1 MLRKLGVSVARHR
14 LISLLCWLVA
24 LGACVATAL
33 LGVTGESL
41 FQRLSSAGPSVQG
54 EAQEATDLVEGPADQ
69 QTESLSLLVHPTDLS
84 SPDLAAILESA
95 TLRLE
100 QVDGVSQ
107 VINPLVIPPLPDGS
121 PNPAA
126 AQLLSADGEG
136 MLLSVLME
144 TTDGTVSE
152 PLLNFVERRLQVA
165 ADEIGQLDRN
175 AQVEVGG
182 APLVVESLVAVA
194 ESDLQKGELI
204 ALPIALLVMLIIF
217 GGFLAAGIPL
227 VGAIASIIGALGM
240 LYAFTYVLD
249 VGITVMNVITVI
261 GLGLSI
267 DYGLLMVSRF
277 REEFRAR
284 VGGEGPGSPPGPHGE
299 PFTDLPPLETGEL
312 ATLPHHRHSR
322 HELMLQAV
330 GSAVNT
336 AGRTVLYSGLTFAI
350 ATAGLL
356 VFEPAI
362 IQAIAIGAVC
372 VVLIAILTAL
382 VLVPALLGYLGE
394 RLVQPG
400 LLTRIPVVGPWLT
413 RFGDI
418 APEEGVFSKL
428 ARLVQR
434 APILVALGGTAVL
447 LLLSSPVLSM
457 TVANSADDAIPRSS
471 TQYDFITTLNE
482 EFPLATAPR
491 VQLVSSA
498 AEADEAAAAAWAT
511 EVAALPGVTDVTAPV
526 ETNGY
531 WVSRVTVD
539 THQGDDVVREIRADR
554 PAFDSWVGGVDAQ
567 AVDYLDSL
575 ARGAPWAVLIIALV
589 TFVLLFLMT
598 GSVIIPL
605 TALVISA
612 ISLGAAAGVL
622 VWGFQE
628 GNLSGLLDFDPDTI
642 SGVDALVLTLVLTF
656 GFGLAMDYE
665 MFLLARIKEH
675 HDRGEGTRTAIET
688 GLQSSGRIITS
699 AALII
704 VLVFAGFATGE
715 LMQMKQ
721 IGTALAVAVLLDAT
735 LVRIVLVPAVMTALE
750 RILWWSPRWSAPIH
764 ARFGLRE

>member
-1 MLRKLGVSVARHR
+1 MLRSLGVSVARHR
-14 LISLLCWLVA
+14 LVALLCWLVA
-24 LGACVATAL
+24 LAACVATAL
-33 LGVTGESL
+33 FGVTGEGL

-54 EAQEATDLVEGPADQ
+54 EASAAADLVAGPVSE
-69 QTESLSLLVHPTDLS
+69 QTESLSLLVHPTDL
-84 SPDLAAILESA
+84 AAPELGQILQTASVDIG
-95 TLRLE
+95 RL
-100 QVDGVSQ
+100 DGVTD
-107 VINPLVIPPLPDGS
+107 VVNPLLIPPLPDGS

-126 AQLLSADGEG
+126 APLLSSDGQG
-136 MLLSVLME
+136 LLM
-144 TTDGTVSE
+144 TVSMRTVDGAVSDS
-152 PLLNFVERRLQVA
+152 LLA
-165 ADEIGQLDRN
+165 AVQGYLEEAAAAVRKLDP
-175 AQVEVGG
+175 AATVEVGG
-182 APLVVESLVAVA
+182 APLVVDSLVAVA

-204 ALPIALLVMLIIF
+204 ALPIALLVMLVIF

-227 VGAIASIIGALGM
+227 VGAIASIIGAVGM
-240 LYAFTYVLD
+240 LYAFTYLLD
-249 VGITVMNVITVI
+249 IGITVMNVITVI

-284 VGGEGPGSPPGPHGE
+284 VGPSGPGEDPARVPDGHPA
-299 PFTDLPPLETGEL
+299 P
-312 ATLPHHRHSR
+312 HRHRHAR
-322 HELMLQAV
+322 HEIMLEAV
-330 GSAVNT
+330 GDTVNT
-336 AGRTVLYSGLTFAI
+336 AGRTVLFSGLTFAI

-362 IQAIAIGAVC
+362 IQAIGIGAVC

-394 RLVQPG
+394 RLLQPG
-400 LLTRIPVVGPWLT
+400 ALTRIPGLGGWLT
-413 RFGDI
+413 RFGDV
-418 APEEGVFSKL
+418 APPEGVFSRL

-434 APILVALGGTAVL
+434 APVLVAIAGTAVL
-447 LLLSSPVLSM
+447 LLLGSPVLAM
-457 TVANSADDAIPRSS
+457 TVSNSADDAIPRSS
-471 TQYDFITTLNE
+471 SQYGYLSTLTE
-482 EFPLATAPR
+482 SFPLATPPR
-491 VQLVSSA
+491 VQLVSTSTQ
-498 AEADEAAAAAWAT
+498 AEAAAWADQ
-511 EVAALPGVTDVTAPV
+511 VATLPHVTDATTPV
-526 ETNGY
+526 EVNGH
-531 WVSRVTVD
+531 WVSQVSVESQRGT
-539 THQGDDVVREIRADR
+539 DVVREVRADR
-554 PAFDSWVGGVDAQ
+554 PGGENWVGGVDAQ

-575 ARGAPWAVLIIALV
+575 ARGAPWAVLIIAAA

-605 TALVISA
+605 TALLISA

-622 VWGFQE
+622 MWGFQE
-628 GNLSGLLDFDPDTI
+628 GNLSGPLNFDPDAL

-675 HDRGEGTRTAIET
+675 HDRGENTRTAIET

-750 RILWWSPRWSAPIH
+750 RVLWWSPRWLAPVH

>member
-1 MLRKLGVSVARHR
+1 MLRTLGVSVARHR

-33 LGVTGESL
+33 LGVGGESL
-41 FQRLSSAGPSVQG
+41 FQRLSSAGPSVEG
-54 EAQEATDLVEGPADQ
+54 EAQAATDLIEGPESER
-69 QTESLSLLVHPTDLS
+69 TESLSLLVHPTDLG
-84 SPDLAAILESA
+84 SPDLAAILNSA

-126 AQLLSADGEG
+126 APLLSADGEG
-136 MLLSVLME
+136 MLLTVAME
-144 TTDGTVSE
+144 TTDGSVSD
-152 PLLNFVERRLQVA
+152 PLLTYVERRLQVA
-165 ADEIGQLDRN
+165 ADEIGQLDPN
-175 AQVEVGG
+175 AEVEVGG
-182 APLVVESLVAVA
+182 TPLIVESLVAVA

-240 LYAFTYVLD
+240 LFAFTLVMD
-249 VGITVMNVITVI
+249 IGITVMNVITVI

-284 VGGEGPGSPPGPHGE
+284 VGGGGPGAPPGLHGE
-299 PFTDLPPLETGEL
+299 PYAEVPPRATAEL

-330 GSAVNT
+330 GSTVNT
-336 AGRTVLYSGLTFAI
+336 AGRTVLFSGLTFAI

-356 VFEPAI
+356 VFEPSI
-362 IQAIAIGAVC
+362 IRAIAIGAVC

-400 LLTRIPVVGPWLT
+400 VLTRIPGVGAWLT

-418 APEEGVFSKL
+418 APQEGVFSKL

-434 APILVALGGTAVL
+434 APVLVALGGTAVL
-447 LLLSSPVLSM
+447 LLLGSPVLSM

-471 TQYDFITTLNE
+471 SQYEFITTLNE

-491 VQLVSSA
+491 VQLVSST
-498 AEADEAAAAAWAT
+498 DEAGAAAWAAD
-511 EVAALPGVTDVTAPV
+511 VATLPGVTEVAPPV

-539 THQGDDVVREIRADR
+539 THQGADVVREIRADR
-554 PAFDSWVGGVDAQ
+554 PDFDNWVGGADAQ

-575 ARGAPWAVLIIALV
+575 ARGAPWAILIIALV

-628 GNLSGLLDFDPDTI
+628 GNLSGPLNFDPDTI

-675 HDRGEGTRTAIET
+675 HDRGEDTRTAIET

-735 LVRIVLVPAVMTALE
+735 LVRIVLVPAVMTSLE
-750 RILWWSPRWSAPIH
+750 RILWWAPRWTAPIH
-764 ARFGLRE
+764 ARFGLSE